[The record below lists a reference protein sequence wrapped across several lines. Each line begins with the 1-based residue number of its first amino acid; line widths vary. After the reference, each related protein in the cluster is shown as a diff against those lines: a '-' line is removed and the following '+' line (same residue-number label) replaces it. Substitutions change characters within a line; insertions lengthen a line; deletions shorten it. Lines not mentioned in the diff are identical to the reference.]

1 MSKSPVIHEDGLP
14 QPQRGLAFLT
24 VSLAIMMAVLDGSII
39 NVALPT
45 IAHDQHV
52 SAAHAIWVVTAYQL
66 AVVIALLPLAALG
79 EKIGFRKINLAGLV
93 LFCGASILCAYSP
106 TIEILTFARL
116 VQGLGGA
123 AMMSINGALVRHI
136 MPVRL
141 LGRGISMVAMVVA
154 ISAAAGPSIASAI
167 LAVSSWHWLFLIN
180 VPISILAFVMGYFT
194 LPYNKLNGAKFDFGS
209 AVLNALALGFLISAL
224 GSIGTSHNMALII
237 GQFIIALTAGI
248 ALVRRQLYR
257 DMPLLPIDL
266 LRSPVFTG
274 SIIAS
279 ICGFC
284 AQFIAFVSLP
294 FFFHDVIGYDAVKTG
309 ILMTPWP
316 VATALTAPIA
326 GRLADKY
333 SAAPL
338 TTIGMVIFATG
349 LAATVWLPSEAGNY
363 TIILALMLAGA
374 GFALFQ
380 TPNNRIMLTS
390 APRERSGGASG
401 LQSTARLLGQ
411 SSGAALAA
419 ILIAHSTEFSLALLM
434 YSAAGFAL
442 ISGCISAIRNRAWQV
457 GIIS

>member
-14 QPQRGLAFLT
+14 QPQRSLAFLT

-116 VQGLGGA
+116 LQGLGGA

-167 LAVSSWHWLFLIN
+167 LAVTSWHWLFLIN
-180 VPISILAFVMGYFT
+180 VPISIIAFAMGYFT
-194 LPYNKLNGAKFDFGS
+194 LPHNKLNGAKFDFGS

-224 GSIGTSHNMALII
+224 GSIGTSHNMVLII
-237 GQFIIALTAGI
+237 GQFIIALIAGV

-257 DMPLLPIDL
+257 DVPLLPIDL

-294 FFFHDVIGYDAVKTG
+294 FFFHDVIGYSAVKTG
-309 ILMTPWP
+309 ILLTPWP
-316 VATALTAPIA
+316 VATALTAPIS

-333 SAAPL
+333 AAAPL
-338 TTIGMVIFATG
+338 TTIGMVIFALG

-363 TIILALMLAGA
+363 TIILALMVAGA

-419 ILIAHSTEFSLALLM
+419 ILIAHSTEFNLALLM

>member
-1 MSKSPVIHEDGLP
+1 MSKSSVIHEDGLP

-66 AVVIALLPLAALG
+66 AVVISLLPLAALG

-116 VQGLGGA
+116 LQGLGGA
-123 AMMSINGALVRHI
+123 ALMSINAALVRHI
-136 MPVRL
+136 MPVKL
-141 LGRGISMVAMVVA
+141 LGRGISRVAMVVA

-180 VPISILAFVMGYFT
+180 VPISILAFAMGYFT
-194 LPYNKLNGAKFDFGS
+194 LPHNKLNGAKFDFGS
-209 AVLNALALGFLISAL
+209 ALLNALALGFLISAL
-224 GSIGTSHNMALII
+224 GSIGTSHNIPLII
-237 GQFIIALTAGI
+237 GQFVIAFIAGV
-248 ALVRRQLYR
+248 ALVYRQLYR
-257 DMPLLPIDL
+257 DIPLLPIDL
-266 LRSPVFTG
+266 LRRPVFTG

-279 ICGFC
+279 ICAFC

-294 FFFHDVIGYDAVKTG
+294 FFFHDVIGYSAVKTG
-309 ILMTPWP
+309 ILLTPWP
-316 VATALTAPIA
+316 VATALTAPLS

-333 SAAPL
+333 EAAPL
-338 TTIGMVIFATG
+338 TTIGMIIFAFG

-363 TIILALMLAGA
+363 SIILALMIAGA

-390 APRERSGGASG
+390 SPRERSGGASG

-419 ILIAHSTEFSLALLM
+419 ILIAHSAEFNLALVM